1 MLLWQNENSF
11 YHFYC
16 NFATEKSIKYNIMEE
31 IILRNEYRCLHDGEK
46 SEWKQLTSIGE
57 FIWDG
62 VYAIRL
68 VMNDGSLD
76 LPFKFSGEEVV
87 NLLVNDQFPDNHIQ
101 NNRII
106 VQTLNRVD
114 KATGDV
120 LTYTRSRRYSN
131 GEHKWSEWVAN
142 NGKNGISIVEQ
153 SDNSVN
159 IKPNVL
165 NLWGEVESLEITLAQ
180 PDDVSIVNEYMIQFT
195 SGDVA
200 TTLILPSEIKWMS
213 TPIIQANKVYQISIV
228 NNLAVMGEFCNE

>member
-1 MLLWQNENSF
+1 M
-11 YHFYC
+11 
-16 NFATEKSIKYNIMEE
+16 EKKN
-31 IILRNEYRCLHDGEK
+31 LRNEYRCLHDGEK

-106 VQTLNRVD
+106 VQTLTRVD
-114 KATGDV
+114 KATGHV
-120 LTYTRSRRYSN
+120 LTYIRTRRYKN
-131 GEHKWSEWVAN
+131 GEHKWGEWVN
-142 NGKNGISIVEQ
+142 SGIENGGSAGCDSSAGGTAIVYPTDTVLSIM
-153 SDNSVN
+153 
-159 IKPNVL
+159 PNVFYV
-165 NLWGEVESLEITLAQ
+165 WGEVESLEITLAQ
-180 PDDVSIVNEYMIQFT
+180 PDDTSIVNEYMIQFT

-200 TTLILPSEIKWMS
+200 TTLILPSDIKWMS

-228 NNLAVMGEFCNE
+228 NNLAVMGEFSNE

>member
-1 MLLWQNENSF
+1 M
-11 YHFYC
+11 
-16 NFATEKSIKYNIMEE
+16 EKKN
-31 IILRNEYRCLHDGEK
+31 LRNEYRSLHDGEK

-68 VMNDGSLD
+68 AMNDSSLD

-106 VQTLNRVD
+106 VQTLTRVD

-142 NGKNGISIVEQ
+142 NGKNGISVVEQ
-153 SDNSVN
+153 SDEAVS

-180 PDDVSIVNEYMIQFT
+180 PDDTSIVNEYMIQFT
-195 SGDVA
+195 SGEVA
-200 TTLILPSEIKWMS
+200 TTLILPSEIKWAS
-213 TPIIQANKVYQISIV
+213 TPTIQANRVYQISIV